1 MGDRTFCAQGGIL
14 PFYAGQYEGG
24 RYYDYRM
31 APVSEAFDW
40 VGPLNEALEGFVQ
53 HNGVVC
59 RIAFSPV

>member
-14 PFYAGQYEGG
+14 PFYAGRYEGG

-31 APVSEAFDW
+31 APVSETFDW